1 MGIFSSDEEP
11 IWSGVLARDKEIE
24 KLKQENEEI
33 LKQLEF
39 SRTHKTV
46 LDAERIKYKQALEEI
61 REIAKNTC
69 KSCTSEC
76 DCIIDGEP
84 CKYYG
89 FYKIKELINEVL
101 NEK

>member
-1 MGIFSSDEEP
+1 MK
-11 IWSGVLARDKEIE
+11 RHC
-24 KLKQENEEI
+24 ENAI
-33 LKQLEF
+33 
-39 SRTHKTV
+39 TTVHKY
-46 LDAERIKYKQALEEI
+46 RQALKKI

-89 FYKIKELINEVL
+89 FYNIKELINEVL
-101 NEK
+101 NENTNT